1 LSSDFFD
8 AIENLSNEEIAFEA
22 INICGDKIPAPVLK
36 EIIADTLCFDF
47 PVVEVEKA
55 FIPIIPWALHGWTA
69 GAVSCHVVFNRRQN
83 ESSAVLLEIL
93 EVLS

>member
-22 INICGDKIPAPVLK
+22 IKQFIGDEIPAPVLK

-47 PVVEVEKA
+47 RLSWKKA
-55 FIPIIPWALHGWTA
+55 FIPLNYSMGPQW
-69 GAVSCHVVFNRRQN
+69 
-83 ESSAVLLEIL
+83 
-93 EVLS
+93 LSRT